1 MKAFKEIFKVIVLL
15 FLVVGF
21 YMTFVASTFP
31 LEWGGLGW
39 LIGNAVY
46 TLLASFIIIKMY
58 K

>member
-1 MKAFKEIFKVIVLL
+1 MKTFKEIFKAIVLL
-15 FLVVGF
+15 LLGMGF

-31 LEWGGLGW
+31 PEWGGLGW

-46 TLLASFIIIKMY
+46 VSIASFIIIKMY